1 MNVLL
6 ALKLARRELRGGL
19 KGFRVFLACL
29 AVGVAVIA
37 GVGSLGRAIDAGLV
51 ADARLMLGGDAELRL
66 IHREANDEELAWMR
80 AGGRVSRVVQMRSM
94 ARVSAQDKPRA
105 GATQDAARAIVELK
119 AVDEAYP
126 LQGTVLLSDGLVLGE
141 ALAIRNGRWGA
152 VADPDIAGRLGAKPG
167 DVLRLGAL
175 EVELRAT
182 ILGEPDKGTG
192 LFRFGPRVMIAREA
206 LAASELV
213 QPGALV
219 YYAYRVALASG
230 RDAGRWL
237 DETGERFPQAGWR
250 MRSHKRAE
258 PGVERFIDRMTLFL
272 TLVGL
277 TALLVGGVGVGNAVK
292 SHLDTKTAT
301 IATYKCL
308 GAPGRLVFLAGFF
321 QVMALAALGSLIG
334 VVVGALVPIAAA
346 PLLADKLPVAARVA
360 IYPGPLLLASAFGLI
375 AATAF
380 SIWPLA
386 AAREVPAAALFRDLV
401 APARR
406 WPRAVYIVL
415 DLVAASAL
423 AALAIGWAHDK
434 RVAAWFVVGAIV
446 SLAGFRLLAWGV
458 VKLARLVPRPR
469 RPVLRLALANVHRP
483 GAPTPSV
490 LVSLGIG
497 LSVLVA
503 VALVEGNIE
512 RQVAERL
519 PTAAPAFYFIDI
531 QPDQVADF
539 DRTVAAVAGPNAA
552 ERVPMV
558 RARIVKLDGEPVEG
572 RAVRADVAWVVRG
585 DRALTYAAAMPPKT
599 RIVAGEWW
607 PKDYGGPPLVS
618 FDANAARGMGL
629 EVGDTLTVNVLGRE
643 ITATIASLR
652 AIDWGDLTMNFV
664 LIFAPG
670 ALDAAPHTH
679 IAAAKVDPAKE
690 SALYRAVTDRF
701 PNVSAVRVR
710 DALEAAARLIGQI
723 GLAVRL
729 TAGVT
734 IVVGALVLAGAV
746 AAGHRRRIYDA
757 VVLKVL
763 GATRRDV
770 GLAYLIEYG
779 LIGVLAALLAAG
791 VGTLA
796 SWVLV
801 TRTMYMDWVFL
812 PQTVAVTAGLGVVV
826 TMLLGFAGTYRA
838 LGQKAAPL
846 LRNP

>member
-1 MNVLL
+1 MIAL

-19 KGFRVFLACL
+19 RGFRVFLACL

-37 GVGSLGRAIDAGLV
+37 GVGSLGRAIDAGLA
-51 ADARLMLGGDAELRL
+51 ADARLILGGDAELRL
-66 IHREANDEELAWMR
+66 THREATEDELAWLR
-80 AGGRVSRVVQMRSM
+80 AAGRVSRVVEMRAM
-94 ARVSAQDKPRA
+94 AKTSGNAEAQR
-105 GATQDAARAIVELK
+105 GIVELK
-119 AVDEAYP
+119 AVDDAYP
-126 LQGTVLLSDGLVLGE
+126 LQGAVTLSGTAGLAD
-141 ALAIRNGRWGA
+141 ALAEREGRWGA

-167 DVLRLGAL
+167 DLLRLGEI

-182 ILGEPDKGTG
+182 ILREPDKGTS
-192 LFRFGPRVMIAREA
+192 LFRFGPRLMIARGALEA
-206 LAASELV
+206 SRLV

-219 YYAYRVALASG
+219 YYPYRIDLVGG
-230 RDAGRWL
+230 RDVGQWL
-237 DETGERFPQAGWR
+237 DTTAQKFPQAGWR
-250 MRSHKRAE
+250 MRSHKRAD

-334 VVVGALVPIAAA
+334 VVLGALVPVAAA

-360 IYPGPLLLASAFGLI
+360 IYPAPLLLAAAFGLI

-386 AAREVPAAALFRDLV
+386 KAREVPAAALFRDLV

-406 WPRAVYIVL
+406 WPRLGYIGL
-415 DLVAASAL
+415 NLVAAAAL

-434 RVAAWFVVGAIV
+434 RVAAWFVVGAV
-446 SLAGFRLLAWGV
+446 ACLAGFRLLALV
-458 VKLARLVPRPR
+458 LVRLAGIVPRPR
-469 RPVLRLALANVHRP
+469 LPLVRLAIANVHRP

-503 VALVEGNIE
+503 VALVEANLA
-512 RQVAERL
+512 RQVEERL
-519 PTAAPAFYFIDI
+519 PEAAPAFYFIDI

-539 DRTVAAVAGPNAA
+539 DRTVASVGGVDSVQ
-552 ERVPMV
+552 RVPTV
-558 RARIVKLDGEPVEG
+558 RARITKLNGQPAETHPVKPE
-572 RAVRADVAWVVRG
+572 VAWVLRG
-585 DRALTYAAAMPPKT
+585 DRALTYAAAMPAKT
-599 RIVAGEWW
+599 RITAGEWW
-607 PKDYGGPPLVS
+607 PKDYHGPPLVS
-618 FDANAARGMGL
+618 FDAEAARGMGL
-629 EVGDTLTVNVLGRE
+629 KVGDTLTVNVVGRE
-643 ITATIASLR
+643 ITAKIASLR

-670 ALDAAPHTH
+670 TLEGAPHTH
-679 IAAAKVDPAKE
+679 IAATHIDPTRE
-690 SALYRAVTDRF
+690 NVLYKAVTDRF
-701 PNVSAVRVR
+701 HNVSAVRVK

-734 IVVGALVLAGAV
+734 IIVGALVLAGAV

-770 GLAYLIEYG
+770 GFAYLIEYG
-779 LIGVLAALLAAG
+779 LIGLLAAALAAG

-801 TRTMYMDWVFL
+801 TKTMSMDWVFM
-812 PQTVAVTAGLGVVV
+812 PGTVALTAGLGVVV

>member
-1 MNVLL
+1 MIPL

-29 AVGVAVIA
+29 AIGVAVIA

-51 ADARLMLGGDAELRL
+51 ADARLLLGGDVELRMV
-66 IHREANDEELAWMR
+66 HREASEEELAWMR
-80 AGGRVSRVVQMRSM
+80 AAGRLSRVVEMRAM
-94 ARVSAQDKPRA
+94 ARA
-105 GATQDAARAIVELK
+105 GAAPDAARGVVELK
-119 AVDEAYP
+119 AVDDAYP
-126 LQGTVLLSDGLVLGE
+126 LYGAVALSEGAVLAE
-141 ALAIRNGRWGA
+141 ALARRDGRWGA
-152 VADPDIAGRLGAKPG
+152 VADPDIASRLGVKPG
-167 DVLRLGAL
+167 DLLRLGEL
-175 EVELRAT
+175 ELELRAT
-182 ILGEPDKGTG
+182 ILREPDKGTS
-192 LFRFGPRVMIAREA
+192 LFRFGPRVMIARGA
-206 LAASELV
+206 LDESRLV
-213 QPGALV
+213 QPGALI
-219 YYAYRVALASG
+219 YYPYRIALAGG
-230 RDAGRWL
+230 RDAAQWL
-237 DETGERFPQAGWR
+237 DATARRFPEAGWR
-250 MRSHKRAE
+250 MRSHTRAD
-258 PGVERFIDRMTLFL
+258 PGVERFVDRMTLFL

-308 GAPGRLVFLAGFF
+308 GAPGRLVFLTGFF

-334 VVVGALVPIAAA
+334 VLLGALVPMAAA

-360 IYPGPLLLASAFGLI
+360 VYPGPLSLAAAFGMI

-406 WPRAVYIVL
+406 WPRLGYVL
-415 DLVAASAL
+415 LNLAAAAAL
-423 AALAIGWAHDK
+423 AALALGWAHDK
-434 RVAAWFVVGAIV
+434 RVAAWFVVGAIL

-458 VKLARLVPRPR
+458 VRLASKAPRPR
-469 RPVLRLALANVHRP
+469 RPLLRLALANVHRP

-503 VALVEGNIE
+503 VALVEGNLE

-519 PTAAPAFYFIDI
+519 PSAAPAFYFIDI

-539 DRTVAAVAGPNAA
+539 DGTVASVAGRDAV
-552 ERVPMV
+552 ERVPTV
-558 RARIVKLDGEPVEG
+558 RARIVKLNGEPADS
-572 RAVRADVAWVVRG
+572 RRVRSDVAWVLRG
-585 DRALTYAAAMPPKT
+585 DRTLTYAGAMPPKT

-607 PKDYGGPPLVS
+607 PKDYRGPPLVS
-618 FDANAARGMGL
+618 FDANAAQGMGL
-629 EVGDTLTVNVLGRE
+629 EIGDTMTVNVLGRE

-670 ALDAAPHTH
+670 TLEAAPHTH
-679 IAAAKVDPAKE
+679 IAAAKVDPAAE
-690 SALYRAVTDRF
+690 AALYRTVTDRF
-701 PNVSAVRVR
+701 PNISAVRVR

-734 IVVGALVLAGAV
+734 ILVGALVLAGAV

-779 LIGVLAALLAAG
+779 LIGLLAALLAAG

-812 PQTVAVTAGLGVVV
+812 PQTVFVTAGLGVAV
-826 TMLLGFAGTYRA
+826 TMLLGFGGTFRA